1 MHLCATLKTPAS
13 HSGDFVPMH
22 LALDVHG
29 VQLSVVVLGDDL
41 HDILLL
47 EGILIRSLHRTH
59 TLDGDGGAHLQ
70 RTQAAKKKKKT
81 ERQLTR
87 VCVVAHGRF
96 KLSASA
102 EKNKVT
108 FNHGAGSFLG
118 AH

>member
-1 MHLCATLKTPAS
+1 MHLCATLKTPAG

-70 RTQAAKKKKKT
+70 RTQAAKKRKKNGAPINTSVRRGPRAFQT
-81 ERQLTR
+81 ERER
-87 VCVVAHGRF
+87 
-96 KLSASA
+96 
-102 EKNKVT
+102 
-108 FNHGAGSFLG
+108 
-118 AH
+118 